1 MTERFK
7 VTEKLPGIGQNFY
20 AAERGF
26 YPRPVMGGGRAPR
39 IPCAHA
45 AFRTRYGGRS
55 RAAIQA
61 SAR

>member
-7 VTEKLPGIGQNFY
+7 VTEKLPEIRQNFY
-20 AAERGF
+20 VAERGF
-26 YPRPVMGGGRAPR
+26 YPRPVMGGGRPR
-39 IPCAHA
+39 EIPCTHA